1 MLLLKKIC
9 NKSYNKQQVDTMLLM
24 RSQIKTLQ
32 NNNQFERKFYI
43 SENSEF
49 VFTVLKYRD
58 LMIIY
63 YKDFKFH

>member
-1 MLLLKKIC
+1 
-9 NKSYNKQQVDTMLLM
+9 M
-24 RSQIKTLQ
+24 RSQIKTQQ
-32 NNNQFERKFYI
+32 NNNLFERKLYIYI

-49 VFTVLKYRD
+49 AFTVLKYRD

>member
-1 MLLLKKIC
+1 
-9 NKSYNKQQVDTMLLM
+9 M
-24 RSQIKTLQ
+24 RSQIKTQQ
-32 NNNQFERKFYI
+32 NNNLFERKLYI

-49 VFTVLKYRD
+49 AFTVLKYRD